1 MIITVT
7 GPQKSVR
14 LVVHEDCALSRYQY
28 RRLRQCTDCVWG
40 SHDVIGI
47 NRHLWDRILFETEV
61 EFFGERWAII
71 FHNKRH
77 AKWKLYSAKNEI
89 LNRALDSD
97 PQAYGVRY

>member
-7 GPQKSVR
+7 GPKKSVR

-28 RRLRQCTDCVWG
+28 RRFRQCTDCVWG
-40 SHDVIGI
+40 SHNVIGI
-47 NRHLWDRILFETEV
+47 NRHLWDRILLETEI
-61 EFFGERWAII
+61 ELFGERWAII

-77 AKWKLYSAKNEI
+77 NIAKNQI

-97 PQAYGVRY
+97 PQAFGARY

>member
-1 MIITVT
+1 MIITIT
-7 GPQKSVR
+7 GPKKSVR

-47 NRHLWDRILFETEV
+47 NRHLWDRILLETEI
-61 EFFGERWAII
+61 ELFGERWAII
-71 FHNKRH
+71 FNNKRNTIV
-77 AKWKLYSAKNEI
+77 KNQI

-97 PQAYGVRY
+97 PQAYGARY